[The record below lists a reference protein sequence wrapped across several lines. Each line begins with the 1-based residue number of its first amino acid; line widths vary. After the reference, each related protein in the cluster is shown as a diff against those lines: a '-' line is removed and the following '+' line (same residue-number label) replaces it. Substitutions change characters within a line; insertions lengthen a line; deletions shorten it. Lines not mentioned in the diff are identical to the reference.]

1 MYYVAYVVNNIDFY
15 QTAPLGTHFVFSV
28 VVFVCLW
35 VSFCL
40 FAVVCCFCFSTYY
53 TTFICEDPYVTA
65 SHRLLLKYIRILR
78 DHPSYI

>member
-1 MYYVAYVVNNIDFY
+1 MYYVANVVKIMDFY
-15 QTAPLGTHFVFSV
+15 QNAPLGTHFVFS
-28 VVFVCLW
+28 VFVCLW

-53 TTFICEDPYVTA
+53 TSFICEDPYVTA

-78 DHPSYI
+78 NHPSYI